1 MGTALSRAVLRATP
15 ASLWKEA
22 HWAPPSSGDCVLS
35 ARDASKDAPAGLGG
49 QDKDCCWGDPF
60 FPRSRKSIVYR
71 VGTHTHVRVQT
82 HTHTCKHIWTETA
95 ITICLVCVLDQVS
108 NLLGIGCEL
117 RIHTHTHTHRP
128 THTHTHTCPPTPW
141 TETAI
146 TTCLLC
152 FSDLQSPTIWE
163 PGSSFVEYNFYTDR
177 GQDYRMIQVHLFAMH
192 IISNLMR
199 LLI

>member
-35 ARDASKDAPAGLGG
+35 ARDASKDAPAGLGE
-49 QDKDCCWGDPF
+49 QDEDCCWGDPF

-117 RIHTHTHTHRP
+117 RIHTHTHTHTHRP
-128 THTHTHTCPPTPW
+128 THTHTHVHPLPGLKLPLPLAYSVFQTCSLQPFGNQGPVSWNTIF
-141 TETAI
+141 TQTGGRI
-146 TTCLLC
+146 T
-152 FSDLQSPTIWE
+152 
-163 PGSSFVEYNFYTDR
+163 G
-177 GQDYRMIQVHLFAMH
+177 
-192 IISNLMR
+192 
-199 LLI
+199 